1 MNKEQKKIYDEIWA
15 DLLNLQNSINISVYR
30 MPLLEETRNFVDF
43 FREEVNKLIKKYN
56 SETSGKVNK

>member
-56 SETSGKVNK
+56 SETSG

>member
-43 FREEVNKLIKKYN
+43 FREEVNRLIKKYN
-56 SETSGKVNK
+56 SETSGGTN